1 MGLFDRWRRAQTRWD
16 RRAHLQTI
24 ARLPGLAALPAG
36 QLARLEALAQH
47 FAVDKRFHAVGG
59 GSVSPAQIATIATLA
74 CWPMLNLGSGALA
87 GWSDLVLYPTGFRAR
102 RHQVEVAEVGLD
114 VVHEYDEE
122 LAGEASEDGV
132 VVLAWEEICLD
143 LEHPADGQSVVIHE
157 IAHMFDAQSGAVDG
171 RPPLLPGMSADG
183 WTRSF
188 QQAFEKLRA
197 RVDDDQETLM
207 DPYAAEAPEE
217 FFAVAV
223 EHYCLRPDLLE
234 AECPAVAGLLQSLFG
249 TVSA

>member
-1 MGLFDRWRRAQTRWD
+1 MGLFDRWRRRHSHWD
-16 RRAHLQTI
+16 RRAHLETI
-24 ARLPGLAALPAG
+24 ALLPGLAALPAA
-36 QLARLEALAQH
+36 QLAQLEALAQR
-47 FAVDKRFHAVGG
+47 FAADKQFHAVGG
-59 GSVSPAQIATIATLA
+59 GRVSPAQIATIATLA
-74 CWPMLNLGSGALA
+74 CWPMLNLGSRALA

-102 RHQVEVAEVGLD
+102 RHRVEVATAGLD

-143 LEHPADGQSVVIHE
+143 LEHPDDGQSVVIHE
-157 IAHMFDAQSGAVDG
+157 IAHMFDAQSGAIDG
-171 RPPLLPGMSADG
+171 RPPLLPGMSADL
-183 WTRSF
+183 WTHSF
-188 QQAFEKLRA
+188 QEAFERLRA
-197 RVDDDQETLM
+197 QVDAGQETLM

-234 AECPAVAGLLQSLFG
+234 VECPAVTGQLEALFG
-249 TVSA
+249 TIGA